1 MASNKILEQK
11 KAIVSDIAGK
21 LQSAKSIVLCNYRG
35 ITVLKDT
42 ELRNELRK
50 NDVQYFVA
58 KNTYTKLAL
67 KEAGI
72 NGLDEYLV
80 GPTAIA
86 AGSDETSAARI
97 LAKYVDSI
105 STFECKA
112 GYLDGEV
119 LDAAG
124 VAEIAKIPSKEALY
138 SKLAGG
144 LNQIIAGL
152 AVALSAVADKMS
164 EGAPAAEA
172 EAAPAEAA
180 E

>member
-11 KAIVSDIAGK
+11 KVIVSELASK
-21 LQSAKSIVLCNYRG
+21 LKSAKSIVFCNYRG

-42 ELRNELRK
+42 QMRNELRK
-50 NDVQYFVA
+50 NNIEYFVA

-72 NGLDEYLV
+72 TGLDEYLN

-86 AGSDETSAARI
+86 ISVDDETAPARV
-97 LAKYVDSI
+97 LAKYADEI

-112 GYLDGEV
+112 GYLDGQV
-119 LDAAG
+119 LTAEG
-124 VAEIAKIPSKEALY
+124 VAEVSRIPSKEVLY

-144 LNQIIAGL
+144 LNQIVAGL
-152 AVALSAVADKMS
+152 AIALKAVADKMAD
-164 EGAPAAEA
+164 G
-172 EAAPAEAA
+172 APAEAGA
-180 E
+180 EAAAE